1 MLDEKDGALAASVA
15 SAARVPSFSLQL
27 GGAKERVKKLNI
39 LTFLAPLRDWRQNHT
54 SIRPEGLP
62 PALACPDFTG

>member
-27 GGAKERVKKLNI
+27 GGAKERVKKIKYSDLFGPSPR
-39 LTFLAPLRDWRQNHT
+39 LETEPHQYQTRGTAP
-54 SIRPEGLP
+54 RPRLP
-62 PALACPDFTG
+62 